1 MSKKARLRKDK
12 LLESVVTY
20 FGQPVIRDLWLV
32 LGSFRSSLGFSCPTP
47 APLHW
52 RSVLLLESVLLFDLV
67 SGADRFPGLEESVSC
82 RVRDQSM
89 RATSRDL
96 RFAAVML
103 KNAQLQMVPRT
114 HQGPEDDISIIF
126 TALRVQHE
134 TYWSLRP

>member
-52 RSVLLLESVLLFDLV
+52 RSVLLFDLV

-89 RATSRDL
+89 RARSRDL

-114 HQGPEDDISIIF
+114 HQGPEDDINIFF